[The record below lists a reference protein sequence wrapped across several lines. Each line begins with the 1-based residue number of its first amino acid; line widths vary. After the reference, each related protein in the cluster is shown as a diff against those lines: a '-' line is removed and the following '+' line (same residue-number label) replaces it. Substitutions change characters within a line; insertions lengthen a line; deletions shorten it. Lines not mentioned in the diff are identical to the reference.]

1 MLQEGY
7 NGTVLLLILG
17 MGGLAAFLAG
27 TALFSALRTR
37 AEKAELQRRAASSRG
52 TRARWM
58 AAGAVL
64 ALLPALRGGAAAA
77 LAAMAVGGAA
87 GWNLPRL
94 VGHFRAKRRRG
105 VREKQIP
112 AALDLL
118 ANGMRSGMSFLQ
130 AWSFAS
136 QQTPDPFG
144 GEMSETAHEI
154 QLGRPMEEAL
164 ENLRR
169 RVDCEDMD
177 LTVAA
182 IRLTLA
188 TGGDLP
194 KGLATIAGT
203 IRDRAQMRGK
213 IDSLTAQGRLQ
224 AVLVAGIPLVMVF
237 VTYAVDPV
245 RTSLLWTTTYGW
257 ILLGILGVMDVIGFF
272 AIQWVCAIKI

>member
-1 MLQEGY
+1 MQEGY

-17 MGGLAAFLAG
+17 LGGLAAFLAG
-27 TALFSALRTR
+27 TALFAALRAR
-37 AEKAELQRRAASSRG
+37 AEKASRQRKPGSTRGIRLRWAAC
-52 TRARWM
+52 
-58 AAGAVL
+58 AALL
-64 ALLPALRGGAAAA
+64 AALPALRGGPAAAF
-77 LAAMAVGGAA
+77 AAMAVGGIA

-94 VGHFRAKRRRG
+94 LENFRAKRLRG
-105 VREKQIP
+105 VRERQIP

-136 QQTPDPFG
+136 MQTPDPFG
-144 GEMSETAHEI
+144 GEMGETAREI
-154 QLGRPMEEAL
+154 QLGRQVEEAL

-194 KGLATIAGT
+194 KGLSTIAGT

-224 AVLVAGIPLVMVF
+224 AVLVAGIPLIMVF

-257 ILLGILGVMDVIGFF
+257 ILMGILGVMDVIGFF
-272 AIQWVCAIKI
+272 AIQWICSIKI

>member
-1 MLQEGY
+1 MQEGY
-7 NGTVLLLILG
+7 NGTVLLFILG
-17 MGGLAAFLAG
+17 MGGLAAFLLG
-27 TALFSALRTR
+27 TALFSALGQR
-37 AEKAELQRRAASSRG
+37 AEKAALQRRAPSSRG
-52 TRARWM
+52 TRVRWM
-58 AAGAVL
+58 AAAALL
-64 ALLPALRGGAAAA
+64 AMLPALRGGAAAA

-94 VGHFRAKRRRG
+94 VEHFRAKRRRG

-224 AVLVAGIPLVMVF
+224 AVLVAGIPMIMVF

>member
-1 MLQEGY
+1 MHEGY

-27 TALFSALRTR
+27 TALFAALRSR
-37 AEKAELQRRAASSRG
+37 AEKAALQRRTPSSRG
-52 TRARWM
+52 TRVRWM
-58 AAGAVL
+58 AAAAVL
-64 ALLPALRGGAAAA
+64 AMLPALRGGAGAA
-77 LAAMAVGGAA
+77 LAALVVGGAA
-87 GWNLPRL
+87 GWYLPGLIDR
-94 VGHFRAKRRRG
+94 FRAKRRRG

-144 GEMSETAHEI
+144 GEMSETAREI

-224 AVLVAGIPLVMVF
+224 AVLVAGIPLIMIF

-257 ILLGILGVMDVIGFF
+257 ILMGILGVMDVIGFF